1 MEKLLEI
8 KNLTISYNKK
18 IVVKNFNMHM
28 DKGEIISIVGE
39 SGSGKTT
46 ILRSILRLL
55 SNSANVASGS
65 ILFKGKDILRLDKKV
80 LRNIRGKEIAMIF
93 QDVGLFM
100 NPAKTI
106 KSQFIEY
113 ICVHNKISKKEAYNR
128 AKIYLTK
135 VQLLD
140 SERILSSYPFE
151 LSGGMK
157 QRVGIAMAMSQKPE
171 ILIADEPTSVLDATV
186 QAQVVKELKK
196 IRDEYGTAILLV
208 THNMG
213 VASHI
218 SDRII
223 VMKDGNVVE
232 FGTRNEIIFNP
243 QNLYTKQL
251 LDSVINLI

>member
-18 IVVKNFNMHM
+18 IVVQNFNMHIN
-28 DKGEIISIVGE
+28 KGEIISIVGE

-46 ILRSILRLL
+46 VLRSILKLL
-55 SNSANVASGS
+55 SNGANIENGN
-65 ILFKGKDILRLDKKV
+65 IFFKKEDILKLSEKT

-93 QDVGLFM
+93 QDVGSSM
-100 NPAKTI
+100 NPIKTVE
-106 KSQFIEY
+106 SQFIEY
-113 ICVHNKISKKEAYNR
+113 VCTHNKISKKEAR
-128 AKIYLTK
+128 DKAKICLEK
-135 VQLLD
+135 MQLID
-140 SERILSSYPFE
+140 SERVLSSYPFE

-157 QRVGIAMAMSQKPE
+157 QRVGIAMAMSQEPE
-171 ILIADEPTSVLDATV
+171 ILIADEPTSALDATI

-196 IRDEYGTAILLV
+196 IRDEYGTSILLV

-218 SDRII
+218 SDQII
-223 VMKDGNVVE
+223 VMKNGDIVE
-232 FGTRNEIIFNP
+232 FGTRDEIIFNP

-251 LDSVINLI
+251 LASVINLT